1 VDKGD
6 IMKRIFWIS
15 ILLVFF
21 IASCKKTPIEN
32 YTQENIVVGSQSMQL
47 TFSSEQPL
55 YEGTTAL
62 PTNLVIENKS
72 DQPIYLPWGNDP
84 GFNLIIV
91 GLDSTY
97 RTTFGKLPPT
107 PETNISEYFSIQP
120 GEKITGEFPLHP
132 MPEPGRYRV
141 CAEILL
147 FGNAADDQ
155 TYNVE
160 FSSMKP
166 KICIEVV
173 YK

>member
-1 VDKGD
+1 
-6 IMKRIFWIS
+6 MKRIFWIS
-15 ILLVFF
+15 ILLVFS
-21 IASCKKTPIEN
+21 IASCKKAPIEN
-32 YTQENIVVGSQSMQL
+32 YKQENIVVGSQSMQL
-47 TFSSEQPL
+47 TFSSEQPV

-84 GFNLIIV
+84 GYILIIV

-97 RTTFGKLPPT
+97 RTTFGKLPLT
-107 PETNISEYFSIQP
+107 PEAKITEYFSIQP

-132 MPEPGRYRV
+132 MPEPGRYSV
-141 CAEILL
+141 CAEIFL
-147 FGNAADDQ
+147 FGNAADNQ
-155 TYNVE
+155 MYNVE

-166 KICIEVV
+166 NICIMVV